1 MSEEQTQE
9 QTQPAQATL
18 QLTDILNAV
27 QIIQLASQRG
37 AFKAEEFTQ
46 IGGVYDRLVTF
57 LKDSGAIQPQS
68 EVADQPAAQ
77 PEGN

>member
-1 MSEEQTQE
+1 MSDQIEE
-9 QTQPAQATL
+9 QPAQNAQTSL
-18 QLTDILNAV
+18 QLADILNAV
-27 QIIQLASQRG
+27 QIIQIASQRG

-46 IGGVYDRLVTF
+46 IGGVYDRLVSF

-68 EVADQPAAQ
+68 EEQAESAQ